1 MTNTANVSKFGN
13 CWEGSKKVEVS
24 GNYTNIHIPGDR
36 IIVYCFVLLE
46 FPELA
51 YSVDAHRKWDER
63 VRKSLAVMPGG

>member
-1 MTNTANVSKFGN
+1 M
-13 CWEGSKKVEVS
+13 EVS

-51 YSVDAHRKWDER
+51 YSVYAHRKWDER